1 MPASLLY
8 VPLCQSFQKYEN
20 DFFSISKFHRERICF
35 RMAEN
40 IYWHLK
46 FMLCE
51 LISDGEQFHRDLK
64 IKVIVKPLFICTEIH
79 KNPKLPTLT
88 FITASFYNKE
98 PKKKNTSVLSK
109 S

>member
-1 MPASLLY
+1 
-8 VPLCQSFQKYEN
+8 
-20 DFFSISKFHRERICF
+20 
-35 RMAEN
+35 
-40 IYWHLK
+40 
-46 FMLCE
+46 MLCE